1 MTVPDRLLQRC
12 AGLLL
17 GLALLFPA
25 TAAQAQKVLD
35 PYQIKRTVLSSDGR
49 YMAFDFHKLSADERT
64 RTRYSVAVYDMETES
79 IELHIA
85 PPPRE
90 FHSASF
96 SPDDR
101 FLAVIQRCWAK
112 ECSPQELGLNV
123 GVIDRTNRRFQLVT
137 SGERIVHNRDFPS
150 YTKGARFLRGFPVFD
165 VKSPR
170 IYFGFQYHSAGIIPG
185 RRLYT
190 PQILN
195 FYGSSATNIGY
206 VDIEAGKRVEKTL
219 DLQESINGRTKLA
232 YLAATERGL
241 YVHAAVPRVEPFKGQ
256 GFSGGVVD
264 TDSGEYSP
272 LFPDPPYFNGPSLSQ
287 SNYRTDSL
295 RASHDG
301 RSFVFRDHTTD
312 AAGNYDRTHLR
323 FGMYVGRDGKI
334 VDQFRPP
341 RGYGPGEVAIS
352 GDGRKAIMTVFNDS
366 RIFWTV
372 DLETRV
378 ITEKPL
384 RVPLEAAIAGTR
396 LRQVMPPPP
405 PSQKPENGRSKPS
418 RPAAPAPSE
427 MP

>member
-1 MTVPDRLLQRC
+1 MTVPDSLLRQC
-12 AGLLL
+12 TGLLL
-17 GLALLFPA
+17 GLTLLFPA
-25 TAAQAQKVLD
+25 IAAQAQKVLD
-35 PYQIKRTVLSSDGR
+35 PYWIKRTVLSSDGR
-49 YMAFDFHKLSADERT
+49 YMAFDFSQISPDER
-64 RTRYSVAVYDMETES
+64 RRAPYAIAVYDMAAET
-79 IELHIA
+79 IELHVA

-137 SGERIVHNRDFPS
+137 SGERVVHNQEYPS
-150 YTKGARFLRGFPVFD
+150 YTKGARILRGFPVFD
-165 VKSPR
+165 VKLPR
-170 IYFGFQYHSAGIIPG
+170 IYFGTRYHAAGIVPG
-185 RRLYT
+185 RRFHT
-190 PQILN
+190 PEILS

-206 VDIEAGKRVEKTL
+206 VEIEGGKQVEKKL
-219 DLQESINGRTKLA
+219 DLQDKIDGRSSFA
-232 YLAATERGL
+232 YLTATEKGIYAHMGTPNEDPFLSHGL
-241 YVHAAVPRVEPFKGQ
+241 WGGIIDPLKGI
-256 GFSGGVVD
+256 
-264 TDSGEYSP
+264 YSP

-301 RSFVFRDHTTD
+301 RSFVFKERMTD
-312 AAGNYDRTHLR
+312 AEGNYDRKHLR
-323 FGMYVGRDGKI
+323 FAMYIGRNGKI

-341 RGYGPGEVAIS
+341 TGVGPGEVAIS

-396 LRQVMPPPP
+396 LRQVMPSPP
-405 PSQKPENGRSKPS
+405 PSQKPVNGRSKPS